1 MSTPDPTTATD
12 RLVQLRRDLHRH
24 PEPAW
29 CEFYTTA
36 RIVEELERI
45 GVDDLSLGEEVYAAF
60 EGERT
65 SVPDADELETWRNRA
80 VEAGADPEIVDRMG
94 EGYTGAVAVLR
105 MGDGPTI
112 GIRTDIDG
120 LEREE
125 STADDHRPA
134 AAGFRSE
141 IEGMMHACGHD
152 AHATFGVG
160 TLAAITE
167 SDFTGTL
174 KVFFQPGEEKGA
186 GGEPMATGGHLD
198 DVDYLYAVHVG
209 LDEPT
214 GTVVPGISEFL
225 AVSGG
230 RADFTGVAAHAG
242 GKPEAGR
249 NALLA
254 MSTAIQ
260 QLYAIPRHHDGATRV
275 GVGPASGG
283 SASNVVP
290 EAATLNFEVRGASMA
305 LHDHMREWA
314 TRVIESAGALHDC
327 GVDIQWGGSLPTAPS
342 DEALT
347 QLVDDVAT
355 VSGRV
360 TDIEYFDSP
369 DGSEDATYLMREV
382 QEHGGLACYLGIGSD
397 SPGGHHTP
405 TFDVDEEA
413 LGLGVDVLA
422 ETVLETER
430 RQP

>member
-1 MSTPDPTTATD
+1 MSTTEQLLT
-12 RLVQLRRDLHRH
+12 LRRDLHRH

-36 RIVEELERI
+36 RIVQELQRI
-45 GVDDLSLGEEVYAAF
+45 GVDDLYVGEESYAEF
-60 EGERT
+60 EGERS
-65 SVPDADELETWRNRA
+65 SVPDAEELDTWRSRA
-80 VEAGADPEIVDRMG
+80 REAGADPDILDRMG

-112 GIRTDIDG
+112 GLRTDIDG

-125 STADDHRPA
+125 STADDHLPA
-134 AAGFRSE
+134 AEGFRSVVD
-141 IEGMMHACGHD
+141 GMMHACGHD

-160 TLAAITE
+160 TLAAIKE
-167 SDFTGTL
+167 SEFTGTL

-186 GGEPMATGGHLD
+186 GGEPMANGGHLD

-225 AVSGG
+225 AVSGA

-260 QLYAIPRHHDGATRV
+260 QLYAIPRHHDGATRI

-290 EAATLNFEVRGASMA
+290 EEATLHFEVRGASMG

-314 TRVIESAGALHDC
+314 TRVIESSAALHGC
-327 GVDIQWGGSLPTAPS
+327 EVDLRWGGSLPTAPS

-347 QLVDDVAT
+347 QVIDDVAT

-360 TDIEYFDSP
+360 SDIQYFDSP
-369 DGSEDATYLMREV
+369 DGSEDATFLMREV
-382 QEHGGLACYLGIGSD
+382 QETGGLACYLGIGSD
-397 SPGGHHTP
+397 SPGGHHTE
-405 TFDVDEEA
+405 TFDVDEES
-413 LGLGVDVLA
+413 LGIGVDVLTEA
-422 ETVLETER
+422 VLETER